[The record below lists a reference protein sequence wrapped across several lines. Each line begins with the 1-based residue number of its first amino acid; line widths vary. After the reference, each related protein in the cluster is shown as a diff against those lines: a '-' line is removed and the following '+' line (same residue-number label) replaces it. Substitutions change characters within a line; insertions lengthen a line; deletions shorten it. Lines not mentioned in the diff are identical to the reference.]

1 MILVGPP
8 TSPVNLMTST
18 QDDSGGITLLWNSSS
33 VVDEYIIFVA
43 PPVESGSIFKTP
55 NTTIQLTMLYIQEY
69 NISVVANNCA
79 GNSTP
84 AEIKIGTER
93 LDVHEDAM
101 SYTLL
106 L

>member
-18 QDDSGGITLLWNSSS
+18 QDDSGVTTLLWNSSS

-43 PPVESGSIFKTP
+43 PPVESGSLFKTP
-55 NTTIQLTMLYIQEY
+55 NSTIQLTVLYNQEY

-79 GNSTP
+79 GNSSST
-84 AEIKIGTER
+84 KINIMIGKI
-93 LDVHEDAM
+93 
-101 SYTLL
+101 
-106 L
+106 